1 MAQST
6 IARSYWFSD
15 IEASTRMWE
24 AHPAA
29 MGAAVARHDAILRRC
44 VEENGGT
51 IVKTTGDGMMAVFE
65 QPVAAALASVR
76 VQQKLQDENWVE
88 TGPLRIRIGVH
99 LGDAQQ
105 RGGDYFGPAV
115 NRTARVMSAG
125 HGGQILLSSAVAEAV
140 SGRLPS
146 EMQLRDLG
154 QHRLKDL
161 AEPLRL
167 FQVVAPGLAETFP
180 PLSTL
185 DQRPNNLPTQVSVFL
200 GRDAELRDLRTLIDD
215 ETRLITLIGPGGMGK
230 TRLALQAAA
239 DQLDRFDDGLFFVDL
254 TAERDPNGVFS
265 AIVRA
270 IGLERVGEALPLDAL
285 KAGLA
290 GKHMLLLLDNFEQ
303 VIVAAPGLA
312 ELLGAC
318 AGITALVTS
327 REALHVRGEQLFTVP
342 ALSLP
347 APSGAAAPSVE
358 SALQSAAVRLFVER
372 AVEVRPDFAIT
383 NDNVAAIASICRRV
397 DGLPLAIELAA
408 ARLKLFSPAELDER
422 LERRLDLLRGGAR
435 DLPDRQRTLRGTIE
449 WSYELLS
456 PDERLLFE
464 SLAIFAGARLEDVE
478 RVTAT
483 IRALSEVDVVDGM
496 QSLVDKSLLRSV
508 DGVGGKRWFSML
520 ETIREYASE
529 RLNDRP
535 ELAEEVRRRHAEHF
549 ADLARDIRPALA
561 GPERSL
567 LLDELSQ
574 QRNLREAWR
583 YWLQANDVARLY
595 DLLDTLWVLYDAR
608 GWYRGVVELADDLL
622 SALSLKPQSAEV
634 VRDQIALQMSVA
646 RALISI
652 RGYTDEVEAA
662 FAKAMKM
669 SSAAGELPRQFPVL
683 RSLATLYLMR
693 ADFDRCGEIGRELL
707 AIADQQKDSSLQ
719 VDANLVAGIAA
730 ANTRGIELGLK
741 HLDKAVSLF
750 DVKAAASSRFR
761 LGPNPGVVSL
771 TSSAFLLWTFG
782 FPDRALER
790 ASRADRV
797 SLDLGHPSTRAY
809 ALHHMALFNLF
820 RGDMHAVN
828 ELSAQSLQI
837 ASANDYP
844 IWRALAFVLQGL
856 ARMAFGEREAGLV
869 QLERGFELYKRETTP
884 PVFWPLLLNLQAM
897 AYGMAGR
904 FADGLARTDEALELL
919 TPKNPEHCDA
929 LIVRGDLLMAMP
941 EPSVAEASDL
951 YERTVRLAEQGQLR
965 MTQLRA
971 TTRLARVRAGDERA
985 RDALAAVYGSFTEGF
1000 DVPDLIAARTVLD
1013 AR

>member
-1 MAQST
+1 M
-6 IARSYWFSD
+6 
-15 IEASTRMWE
+15 
-24 AHPAA
+24 
-29 MGAAVARHDAILRRC
+29 
-44 VEENGGT
+44 
-51 IVKTTGDGMMAVFE
+51 
-65 QPVAAALASVR
+65 
-76 VQQKLQDENWVE
+76 
-88 TGPLRIRIGVH
+88 H

-167 FQVVAPGLAETFP
+167 FQIVAPGLPETFP

-185 DQRPNNLPTQVSVFL
+185 EQRPNNLPTQVSVFL

-285 KAGLA
+285 KSELA

-303 VIVAAPGLA
+303 VIAAAPGLA

-347 APSGAAAPSVE
+347 APAGAATPSVE

-372 AVEVRPDFAIT
+372 AVEARPDFAIS

-422 LERRLDLLRGGAR
+422 LESRLDLLRGGAR
-435 DLPDRQRTLRGTIE
+435 DLPDRQKTLRGTIE

-464 SLAIFAGARLEDVE
+464 SLSVFSGARLQDVE
-478 RVTAT
+478 RVTAA

-508 DGVGGKRWFSML
+508 DGMRGKRWFSML
-520 ETIREYASE
+520 ETIREYAVE
-529 RLNDRP
+529 RLNGRP
-535 ELAEEVRRRHAEHF
+535 ELADELRRRHAEHF

-561 GPERSL
+561 GPERL
-567 LLDELSQ
+567 LLLAELSQ

-595 DLLDTLWVLYDAR
+595 DLLDTLWVLYDAH
-608 GWYRGVVELADDLL
+608 GWYRGVGRARRRSARRVVAGTPIGGSGAGPDRFAD
-622 SALSLKPQSAEV
+622 EC
-634 VRDQIALQMSVA
+634 RA
-646 RALISI
+646 RA
-652 RGYTDEVEAA
+652 
-662 FAKAMKM
+662 
-669 SSAAGELPRQFPVL
+669 
-683 RSLATLYLMR
+683 
-693 ADFDRCGEIGRELL
+693 
-707 AIADQQKDSSLQ
+707 
-719 VDANLVAGIAA
+719 
-730 ANTRGIELGLK
+730 
-741 HLDKAVSLF
+741 HLDPRLYRRGGGGFRQGHEDVQCGRRIASAVS
-750 DVKAAASSRFR
+750 R
-761 LGPNPGVVSL
+761 
-771 TSSAFLLWTFG
+771 
-782 FPDRALER
+782 
-790 ASRADRV
+790 
-797 SLDLGHPSTRAY
+797 
-809 ALHHMALFNLF
+809 
-820 RGDMHAVN
+820 
-828 ELSAQSLQI
+828 SAQSRGSLP
-837 ASANDYP
+837 D
-844 IWRALAFVLQGL
+844 
-856 ARMAFGEREAGLV
+856 AG
-869 QLERGFELYKRETTP
+869 G
-884 PVFWPLLLNLQAM
+884 
-897 AYGMAGR
+897 
-904 FADGLARTDEALELL
+904 
-919 TPKNPEHCDA
+919 
-929 LIVRGDLLMAMP
+929 
-941 EPSVAEASDL
+941 
-951 YERTVRLAEQGQLR
+951 
-965 MTQLRA
+965 LRA
-971 TTRLARVRAGDERA
+971 MR
-985 RDALAAVYGSFTEGF
+985 
-1000 DVPDLIAARTVLD
+1000 
-1013 AR
+1013 